1 LFAFR
6 PVWNSNFTQSE
17 ESQVTITPKYSQE
30 KLEKNE
36 PLLVSSMDEDFE
48 KQEIKETMKE
58 EEEEDEKVISSTFS
72 EVNSSMES
80 RYKSKPSKNLVKKK
94 IFQDEIQF
102 SEESDGSQQESSF
115 VPKES
120 INSEDFTEDE
130 EIFSSA
136 PQNKDSSFDD
146 DFGKFFAES
155 KKRKHKEIPSKKKFQ
170 KTKIQSVIEREGKIF
185 KCF

>member
-1 LFAFR
+1 
-6 PVWNSNFTQSE
+6 
-17 ESQVTITPKYSQE
+17 
-30 KLEKNE
+30 
-36 PLLVSSMDEDFE
+36 MDEEDFE

-58 EEEEDEKVISSTFS
+58 EELEEEKVISSTFS

-80 RYKSKPSKNLVKKK
+80 RYKTKPSKNLVKKK

-102 SEESDGSQQESSF
+102 SEESDESQESIF
-115 VPKES
+115 APKES

-146 DFGKFFAES
+146 DFGKFFTES

-170 KTKIQSVIEREGKIF
+170 KTKIQSVIEREGLLLDFLISIIRTRN
-185 KCF
+185 